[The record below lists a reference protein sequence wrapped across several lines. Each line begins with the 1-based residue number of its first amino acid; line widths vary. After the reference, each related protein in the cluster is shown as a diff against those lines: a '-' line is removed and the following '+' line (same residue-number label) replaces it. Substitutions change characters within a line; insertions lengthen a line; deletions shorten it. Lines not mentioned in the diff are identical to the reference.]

1 MRFAENSVNK
11 VSEKNS
17 TLHFKSA
24 KEKMEFQLTSGLQ
37 PELLKDE
44 QKQWFA
50 YAICGAITSDG
61 SVAPEE
67 LEYLERALAFLP
79 SETEV
84 NNMLK
89 AVKDQKLPELDRLPG
104 ATRDVEVKMFID
116 LTAVISVDN
125 VLGANEIDY
134 LLHIGR
140 KLGFGREFIRIVI
153 RWASEGIVWKRKMLH
168 LIDTGSSL
176 EAEYAD

>member
-37 PELLKDE
+37 PELLEDD
-44 QKQWFA
+44 QKQWLA

-84 NNMLK
+84 NNMMR
-89 AVKDQKLPELDRLPG
+89 AVKDQKLPELDHFPG
-104 ATRDVEVKMFID
+104 ATREMEVKIFID
-116 LTAVISVDN
+116 LTSVISVDN

-140 KLGFGREFIRIVI
+140 KLGFGREFVRVVI
-153 RWASEGIVWKRKMLH
+153 RWASEGIVWRRKMQH
-168 LIDTGSSL
+168 LIDAGGSL
-176 EAEYAD
+176 EAEYTD